1 MIMRILLGDRAKA
14 PMGVGEMPARG
25 NTAARRAAI
34 ERLLR
39 AHPVASQG
47 ELKQRLAAE
56 GFAVTQSSLS
66 RDLAE
71 LGAVRAGGRYVL
83 PDQLAAASHTPRLK
97 EVAGFILE
105 VAAAGPYLLLVK
117 TPAGLAASV
126 ALALDEARWPEVVGT
141 VAGDDTFLVATTG
154 RRHQARVA
162 AGLEA
167 LRRGRADG

>member
-1 MIMRILLGDRAKA
+1 
-14 PMGVGEMPARG
+14 MPARG
-25 NTAARRAAI
+25 DTGARREAI
-34 ERLLR
+34 ARLLR
-39 AHPVASQG
+39 AHPVRSQG
-47 ELKQRLAAE
+47 ELQRLLRE
-56 GFAVTQSSLS
+56 QGFAVAQSSLS

-71 LGAVRAGGRYVL
+71 LGAVRAGGRYLL
-83 PDQLAAASHTPRLK
+83 PEEVAAAPHTPRLR
-97 EVAGFILE
+97 EVAPFILE

-141 VAGDDTFLVATTG
+141 VAGDDTFLVATAG

-167 LRRGRADG
+167 LRRGRGDG